1 MATYWTAEVTPL
13 AVTSLIPMFM
23 FPMLS
28 ILPAAR
34 TLAHYVKDVEMG
46 VVNSDN
52 SLSDGFNPHSVIN
65 SAGSLK
71 VNPTKSNPAI
81 ARLKSEDLGFETP
94 ESSKQNLVR
103 KPNW

>member
-1 MATYWTAEVTPL
+1 
-13 AVTSLIPMFM
+13 
-23 FPMLS
+23 
-28 ILPAAR
+28 
-34 TLAHYVKDVEMG
+34 MG

-52 SLSDGFNPHSVIN
+52 SLSDGFNPRGVIN

-103 KPNW
+103 KPKW